1 VLQAIRREPSSA
13 LNGLQT
19 PKSCCGQNSRRFDC
33 RRTNGVLG
41 LRLQKKPD
49 GLYIDFV
56 KRGTSAHEA
65 GLKDGDQVLKINSH
79 IVTDWSMEGAMALL
93 KSLSDTEPIALLVRE
108 TLPVAN
114 LAGTGPTPLTL
125 PLPSH
130 NKHRNQQAQTLQR
143 QSDEAKS
150 QNSRHHQ
157 QGEAPVD
164 GAEPDEPTS
173 SAAPAAAN
181 AVPTEKEENRRPK
194 VPDSNPCASTDDLEI
209 TRLRV
214 PPEAAGEAEAAAAA
228 AGGPSTSGGNFSAS
242 NFFKSFHAPNRLTA
256 FLKSSRFSRQQS
268 QPQSKQ
274 QQSDAKA
281 NTSLPAKYTHNKDEK
296 LLEADRKHYL
306 KRPLWWIGVIMMILG
321 EVGNFA
327 AYGFAPASVVAP
339 LGTSTVIAN
348 MFIAVIFLRE
358 QLRPEDLFGSGLAV
372 KEHVFNAVQVVQ
384 ALVSARFIIYIT
396 IEASALVVLFFLLYV
411 LKRDNVLVLL
421 LITSIIA
428 SMTVICAKAV
438 SGLLNLTIAGSPQYR
453 HPVLYIMAVIMLATC
468 ILQVHYLNL
477 AMKGSDSTVVVPTNF
492 VFFTISAIASGIVFF
507 NEFAGLYSL
516 SIFMFLLGCLLSFIG
531 VYFIT
536 FNRVPEADKAPAAAA
551 AAASRDDDD
560 ATGPAAKSADASM
573 ESLTTDDRAGLI
585 GDKQTAAAA
594 GKKKSQKVL
603 SGQFPTETSALLAH
617 EYSSCLQLADD

>member
-1 VLQAIRREPSSA
+1 MASPTKA
-13 LNGLQT
+13 PYPDTT
-19 PKSCCGQNSRRFDC
+19 PMGSN
-33 RRTNGVLG
+33 V
-41 LRLQKKPD
+41 
-49 GLYIDFV
+49 
-56 KRGTSAHEA
+56 
-65 GLKDGDQVLKINSH
+65 
-79 IVTDWSMEGAMALL
+79 
-93 KSLSDTEPIALLVRE
+93 
-108 TLPVAN
+108 
-114 LAGTGPTPLTL
+114 
-125 PLPSH
+125 
-130 NKHRNQQAQTLQR
+130 
-143 QSDEAKS
+143 
-150 QNSRHHQ
+150 
-157 QGEAPVD
+157 
-164 GAEPDEPTS
+164 TS
-173 SAAPAAAN
+173 SGSNLPRA
-181 AVPTEKEENRRPK
+181 KEFQ
-194 VPDSNPCASTDDLEI
+194 EI
-209 TRLRV
+209 FIGCLL
-214 PPEAAGEAEAAAAA
+214 AII
-228 AGGPSTSGGNFSAS
+228 GNLMISI
-242 NFFKSFHAPNRLTA
+242 
-256 FLKSSRFSRQQS
+256 
-268 QPQSKQ
+268 
-274 QQSDAKA
+274 
-281 NTSLPAKYTHNKDEK
+281 SLNIQKYTHNKDEK

-372 KEHVFNAVQVVQ
+372 VGAFLIVSFSKRKEHVFNAVQVVQ

-603 SGQFPTETSALLAH
+603 SGQFPSWLDSGSVTTAEVQPK
-617 EYSSCLQLADD
+617 SSGPAEGNLVEADDGQVNTTSSGGNAGSGEPVDAGAADFLAAMPSQ